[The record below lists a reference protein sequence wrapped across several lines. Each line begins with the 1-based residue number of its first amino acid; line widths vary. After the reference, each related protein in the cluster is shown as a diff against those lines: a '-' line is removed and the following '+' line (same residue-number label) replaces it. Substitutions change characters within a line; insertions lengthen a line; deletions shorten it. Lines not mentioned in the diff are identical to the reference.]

1 MGQSQRQNITA
12 FVYDKRGKLLSVGKN
27 SYVKTHPLQARA
39 AKEVGEDYKIY
50 LHAEVDALRRLKD
63 WGRAHKMVVTR
74 IKNDGTHGNAQPCK
88 ICQRVIKLAG
98 INVIEHT

>member
-1 MGQSQRQNITA
+1 MSQQQNITA
-12 FVYDKRGKLLSVGKN
+12 LVYDKKGKLISMGKN

-63 WGRAHKMVVTR
+63 WSRAHKMVITR
-74 IKNDGTHGNAQPCK
+74 TKRDGTHGNAHPCK
-88 ICQRVIKLAG
+88 VCQRVIKLAG